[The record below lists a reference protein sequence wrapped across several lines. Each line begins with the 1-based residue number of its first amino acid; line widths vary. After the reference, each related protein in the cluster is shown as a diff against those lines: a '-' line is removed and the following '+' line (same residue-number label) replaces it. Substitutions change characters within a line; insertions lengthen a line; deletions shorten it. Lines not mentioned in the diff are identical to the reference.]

1 MFDWILNMPL
11 ETYEKNKEK
20 QAFLLIHANSSDS
33 VKCKRKPMTKI
44 CLKSTTKTP

>member
-1 MFDWILNMPL
+1 MPL

-20 QAFLLIHANSSDS
+20 QAFLLIHANSSD
-33 VKCKRKPMTKI
+33 KCKRKPMTKI